1 MKLLGSNLT
10 GFIFEQEYQ
19 RKENRTPGNQM
30 AHDLDKF
37 LQMIP
42 KDNCYHL
49 ELPKVVCSA
58 NTRPELPK
66 ERERLGKA
74 DLAEH
79 QGFRP

>member
-49 ELPKVVCSA
+49 ELPQVVFLLIQGQSCRKSGKGSA
-58 NTRPELPK
+58 R
-66 ERERLGKA
+66 
-74 DLAEH
+74 
-79 QGFRP
+79 QI